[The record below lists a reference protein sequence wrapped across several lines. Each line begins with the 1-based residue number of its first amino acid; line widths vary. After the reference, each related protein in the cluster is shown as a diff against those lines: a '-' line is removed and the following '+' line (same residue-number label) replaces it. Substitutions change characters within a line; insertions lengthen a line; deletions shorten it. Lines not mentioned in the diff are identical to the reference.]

1 MERKHTQDKRICE
14 RMTPAASEPKVIAA
28 ESHGVRP
35 DIAEQ
40 LSLHAQ
46 CPAIESDIA
55 FGTHLRYGP
64 ELPADLRQTQRLI
77 AALGVAMPLA
87 SNWPA
92 SEIAAY
98 YQRFVFSLGPSY
110 YDEVHN
116 AARARLLRKL
126 LALPPD
132 A

>member
-1 MERKHTQDKRICE
+1 MPFYRSYYAIVVSDSLRGYPSPERDR
-14 RMTPAASEPKVIAA
+14 
-28 ESHGVRP
+28 
-35 DIAEQ
+35 
-40 LSLHAQ
+40 
-46 CPAIESDIA
+46 
-55 FGTHLRYGP
+55 THRRYGP
-64 ELPADLRQTQRLI
+64 ELPADSRQTQRLL

-87 SNWPA
+87 SHWPA

-132 A
+132 G